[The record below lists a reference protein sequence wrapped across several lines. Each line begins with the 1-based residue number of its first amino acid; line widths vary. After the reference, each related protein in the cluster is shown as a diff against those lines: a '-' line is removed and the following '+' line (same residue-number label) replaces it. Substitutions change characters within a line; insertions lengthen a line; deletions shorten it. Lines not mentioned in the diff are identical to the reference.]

1 MKKALLGSS
10 LMVLAALATAQG
22 KLTNVQWTKDSN
34 GLKVEV
40 SGENLTQPKIIRA
53 MGGTSYMLEFS
64 AHLMGK
70 AKREAVNTAG
80 VAFVQTT
87 WFSAKPPMVRV
98 HLKLNDAK
106 AILRL
111 DKSTKGWTVQVGGT
125 ATVAT
130 TLPAPTFGKPDGK
143 AETYGLPMLTP
154 ITKSGSDE
162 AKLAAGKT
170 LTTAPKGASDEPV
183 GPKPEVK
190 VGSIELP
197 GKTTVASLLDP
208 KPLTDGDPYEKKQTA
223 KATPKPA
230 PKPQRIHEPAKTT
243 TTPVPTGGMQRSRT
257 VTLDMVNAD
266 VVQIL
271 KALAMQAGVNIVTSP
286 EVKGTLTVSL
296 TNVSVEEALNLV
308 TTLAGVK
315 YAKSGSTYVVA
326 ASAERLKSFPKIED
340 GAETRVVPI
349 YSGEG
354 TQIKAAVLKVVPM
367 DGSRGSFEVVLP
379 SEEISVEQTSAVGAT
394 SGGDAKSGTASGET
408 TTVEQRTGAKGVKD
422 SYLVLIGP
430 KSQLDILE
438 KTVKTIDG
446 QICNALGI
454 EVPSSSAIVRSV
466 YNPRGTSAVQLLQ
479 TIAGGKYDKNSP
491 YSAKVGSV
499 DVIATP
505 ERTIGEQTLTMR
517 GREHEVADLILTLQA
532 LDSVAGGEG
541 EYVLYE
547 VRHLDPRGVRD
558 DLTMQYPGLQVT
570 ILPGA
575 VSNPGLSQD
584 QGQAKQATETSN
596 GQGAQGAGGAAAGGN
611 AGQQGGQAQGAGELL
626 EPDKGEVS
634 GIALPF
640 RKFEAF
646 AFPMKLMLRGS
657 KSKID
662 EALRY
667 LETID
672 VAPKQVAIELRVMD
686 LRREDA
692 LRIGLD
698 WNILTGGTVRALRF
712 NQGLGDT
719 SSTPGTVS
727 GSLGFAG
734 NAVANI
740 LGTLDEIANDRNLIA
755 RPNLMGVDGRQ
766 SELFVGDVIRYIES
780 IQSTQNGT
788 TVTSKELPVGVRLAV
803 LPRIGGDNR
812 ITLDLRPVVS
822 TLTGF
827 TPVPGGGNLPQTSLR
842 VAQSTMNIRSGET
855 IAIGGLI
862 QDSDTI
868 TNSGIPILKDL
879 PLIGKLFSR
888 QDKTKRRSE
897 IVFFLT
903 AKVVDE
909 DRKGDEAQPKREDPK
924 RLGG

>member
-1 MKKALLGSS
+1 MNRALLGST
-10 LMVLAALATAQG
+10 LMVLAAVASAQG
-22 KLTNVQWTKDSN
+22 KLTGVNWTKDSN

-40 SGENLTQPKIIRA
+40 SGENLTQPKIIRV
-53 MGGTSYMLEFS
+53 MGGKSYMLEFS
-64 AHLMGK
+64 AHLIGK
-70 AKREAVNTAG
+70 AKREKIDAAG
-80 VAFVQTT
+80 VSYLQTA
-87 WFSAKPPMVRV
+87 WFSAKPPTVRV
-98 HLKLNDAK
+98 HLRMTDPTTGVRVN
-106 AILRL
+106 
-111 DKSTKGWTVQVGGT
+111 KSDEGWTVSVG
-125 ATVAT
+125 AAASALNTVAPT
-130 TLPAPTFGKPDGK
+130 KPIEFVLPAPTVGATNSKIGK
-143 AETYGLPMLTP
+143 
-154 ITKSGSDE
+154 
-162 AKLAAGKT
+162 
-170 LTTAPKGASDEPV
+170 
-183 GPKPEVK
+183 
-190 VGSIELP
+190 IELP
-197 GKTTVASLLDP
+197 AKITVASLVEP
-208 KPLTDGDPYEKKQTA
+208 SAADGNPFEQKAKTTA
-223 KATPKPA
+223 KAA
-230 PKPQRIHEPAKTT
+230 PKPQRIHEPVKVTSSYTAPKANTSTT
-243 TTPVPTGGMQRSRT
+243 WVNTGAQKQRT

-326 ASAERLKSFPKIED
+326 ASAERLKSFPKVED
-340 GAETRVVPI
+340 GSETRVVPI

-367 DGSRGSFEVVLP
+367 DGARGSFEVVLP
-379 SEEISVEQTSAVGAT
+379 SEEISVEQTTAVGAT
-394 SGGDAKSGTASGET
+394 SGAAAGDAKSGGAGAGEA
-408 TTVEQRTGAKGVKD
+408 TTVEQKTGAKGVKD
-422 SYLVLIGP
+422 AYIVLIGP
-430 KSQLDILE
+430 KSQLDVLE

-446 QICNALGI
+446 QICMALGL
-454 EVPSSSAIVRSV
+454 EVPTTSAIVRNV
-466 YNPRGTSAVQLLQ
+466 YSPRGTSAVQLLK
-479 TIAGGKYDKNSP
+479 TVAGAKYDSNAP

-499 DVIATP
+499 ELIATP
-505 ERTIGEQTLTMR
+505 ERTIGEQALTLR
-517 GREHEVADLILTLQA
+517 GRAHEVADILATLAA
-532 LDSVAGGEG
+532 LDTVAGGAG

-547 VRHLDPRGVRD
+547 VKHLDPRGVRE
-558 DLTMQYPGLQVT
+558 DLMAQFPGLQVT

-575 VSNPGLSQD
+575 ASNPAISMDQSQTKQTAEFKND
-584 QGQAKQATETSN
+584 PNAQG
-596 GQGAQGAGGAAAGGN
+596 GGAGGANGGN
-611 AGQQGGQAQGAGELL
+611 QQGGQGGGKQTELL

-646 AFPMKLMLRGS
+646 AFPMKIMLRGN

-667 LETID
+667 LDTID
-672 VAPKQVAIELRVMD
+672 TAPKQVAIELRVMD
-686 LRREDA
+686 LRKEDA
-692 LRIGLD
+692 QRVGLD
-698 WNILTGGTVRALRF
+698 WNILTGGTVRSFRI

-719 SSTPGTVS
+719 VSSPGTFS

-740 LGTLDEIANDRNLIA
+740 LGTLDDIANDRNLIA
-755 RPNLMGVDGRQ
+755 RPNLLGVDGRQ

-803 LPRIGGDNR
+803 LPRVGGDGQ

-842 VAQSTMNIRSGET
+842 VAQSTMSIRSGET

-879 PLIGKLFSR
+879 PIIGRLFSR
-888 QDKTKRRSE
+888 TDKTKRRSE

-909 DRKGDEAQPKREDPK
+909 TRKGDEAQPKREDPK

>member
-22 KLTNVQWTKDSN
+22 KLTDVQWTKGSN

-53 MGGTSYMLEFS
+53 MGGKSYMLEFS

-70 AKREAVNTAG
+70 AKREVVNTAG
-80 VAFVQTT
+80 VDYVHTV
-87 WFSAKPPMVRV
+87 WFTAKPPKVRV
-98 HLKLNDAK
+98 HVKLNDPLADVRLAK
-106 AILRL
+106 SAG
-111 DKSTKGWTVQVGGT
+111 GWTVSVAQAVSAASKAAAKSDSDAALWELPKLVPLKKPET
-125 ATVAT
+125 DDTKSAT
-130 TLPAPTFGKPDGK
+130 TGP
-143 AETYGLPMLTP
+143 
-154 ITKSGSDE
+154 KS
-162 AKLAAGKT
+162 
-170 LTTAPKGASDEPV
+170 ASDDPASTI
-183 GPKPEVK
+183 GK
-190 VGSIELP
+190 IELP
-197 GKTTVASLLDP
+197 GETTVASLLGP
-208 KPLTDGDPYEKKQTA
+208 KPLADGDPYEKKQTPKTA
-223 KATPKPA
+223 PKAA
-230 PKPQRIHEPAKTT
+230 PKPLRIHEPAKTT
-243 TTPVPTGGMQRSRT
+243 PLPTGGTQRQRT

-379 SEEISVEQTSAVGAT
+379 SEEISVEQTSAVGA
-394 SGGDAKSGTASGET
+394 SGGDAKTGGATGET
-408 TTVEQRTGAKGVKD
+408 TTVEQRTGAKGAKD

-438 KTVKTIDG
+438 KTVKTIDA
-446 QICNALGI
+446 QICGALGI
-454 EVPSSSAIVRSV
+454 DVPTSSAIVRSV

-479 TIAGGKYDKNSP
+479 TVAGSKYDKSSP

-499 DVIATP
+499 EIIATP

-547 VRHLDPRGVRD
+547 VKYLDPRAVRD
-558 DLTMQYPGLQVT
+558 DLINQFPGLQVT

-575 VSNPGLSQD
+575 VANPGLTPD
-584 QGQAKQATETSN
+584 AGQQAAQAAN
-596 GQGAQGAGGAAAGGN
+596 GQGANAGAGAAGVV
-611 AGQQGGQAQGAGELL
+611 GQQGGQTGGSGELL
-626 EPDKGEVS
+626 EPDKGEVA

-640 RKFEAF
+640 RKFEPF
-646 AFPMKLMLRGS
+646 AYPMKIMLRGS
-657 KSKID
+657 KSKI
-662 EALRY
+662 EGAKQY
-667 LETID
+667 LQTID

-686 LRREDA
+686 LRKEDA
-692 LRIGLD
+692 QKVGLD
-698 WNILTGGTVRALRF
+698 WNILTGGTVRTIRV
-712 NQGLGDT
+712 NQGVGG
-719 SSTPGTVS
+719 SAGAPGNIS

-734 NAVANI
+734 GAVANI
-740 LGTLDEIANDRNLIA
+740 LGTLDDIANDTNLIA

-766 SELFVGDVIRYIES
+766 SEIFVGDIIRYIES
-780 IQSTQNGT
+780 IQASQNGT
-788 TVTSKELPVGVRLAV
+788 TITSKELPVGVRLAI
-803 LPRIGGDNR
+803 LPRIGGDGQ

-827 TPVPGGGNLPQTSLR
+827 TTVPGGGNLPQTSLR
-842 VAQSTMNIRSGET
+842 VAQSTMSIKSGET

-879 PLIGKLFSR
+879 PIIGKLFSR
-888 QDKTKRRSE
+888 SEKTKRRSE
-897 IVFFLT
+897 IVLFLT
-903 AKVVDE
+903 ARVVDE
-909 DRKGDEAQPKREDPK
+909 NRKGDEAQPKREDPK
-924 RLGG
+924 RIGG

>member
-1 MKKALLGSS
+1 MKRALLGGS
-10 LMVLAALATAQG
+10 LLVLAAMATAQG

-53 MGGTSYMLEFS
+53 LGGKSYMLEFS
-64 AHLMGK
+64 AHLIGK
-70 AKREAVNTAG
+70 AKRETVSTAG
-80 VAFVQTT
+80 VDYVQTT
-87 WFSAKPPMVRV
+87 WFTANPPKVRV
-98 HLKLNDAK
+98 HLKMNDPQAVV
-106 AILRL
+106 RL
-111 DKSTKGWTVQVGGT
+111 DKSAKGWTVKVG
-125 ATVAT
+125 AET
-130 TLPAPTFGKPDGK
+130 TDPLDMPLPALSPWKPESK
-143 AETYGLPMLTP
+143 ADKADLPKLVTP
-154 ITKSGSDE
+154 KSV
-162 AKLAAGKT
+162 
-170 LTTAPKGASDEPV
+170 SDEPATTV
-183 GPKPEVK
+183 KAAAPEVK
-190 VGSIELP
+190 VGKIDLP
-197 GKTTVASLLDP
+197 NKMTVASLLTP

-223 KATPKPA
+223 KPAPKPA
-230 PKPQRIHEPAKTT
+230 PKPERIHEPVKTST
-243 TTPVPTGGMQRSRT
+243 TSVPSGTQQRTRT
-257 VTLDMVNAD
+257 VSLDMVNAD

-296 TNVSVEEALNLV
+296 TNVSVDEALNLV

-326 ASAERLKSFPKIED
+326 ASAERLKSFPKVED

-349 YSGEG
+349 FSGEG

-379 SEEISVEQTSAVGAT
+379 SEEISVEQTTAVGAT
-394 SGGDAKSGTASGET
+394 SGGDAKGGAAGGET
-408 TTVEQRTGAKGVKD
+408 TTVEQRTGAKGAKD

-430 KSQLDILE
+430 KSQLDVLE
-438 KTVKTIDG
+438 KTVKTIDA

-454 EVPSSSAIVRSV
+454 EVPSSSAIVRNV

-479 TIAGGKYDKNSP
+479 TVAGAKYDKNSP
-491 YSAKVGSV
+491 YSAKIGSV

-517 GREHEVADLILTLQA
+517 GREHEVADLIQTLQA

-547 VRHLDPRGVRD
+547 VKHLDPRGVRE
-558 DLTMQYPGLQVT
+558 DLTAQFPGLQVT

-575 VSNPGLSQD
+575 ASNPAIAQDRSQTKQTAEFKND
-584 QGQAKQATETSN
+584 PNQA
-596 GQGAQGAGGAAAGGN
+596 GGAGGGAAAGG
-611 AGQQGGQAQGAGELL
+611 GDQGGQGQGAGELL

-646 AFPMKLMLRGS
+646 AFPMKIMLRGS

-667 LETID
+667 LNTID
-672 VAPKQVAIELRVMD
+672 IAPKQVAIELRVMD
-686 LRREDA
+686 LRKEDA
-692 LRIGLD
+692 QRIGLD
-698 WNILTGGTVRALRF
+698 WNILTGGTVQALRF

-734 NAVANI
+734 GAVANI

-803 LPRIGGDNR
+803 LPRIGGDDQ

-842 VAQSTMNIRSGET
+842 VAQSTMNIKSGET

-909 DRKGDEAQPKREDPK
+909 NRKGDEAQPKREDPK